1 MEDKYIPIDELRK
14 VTQDVF
20 KRKEE
25 EQRKLQQEREKWRQK
40 HMLDLFHDMQ
50 ECINEHMATSAA
62 KGYYDV
68 TINMEVALKTPCDT
82 DEERQM
88 RLKVLSGTATALRS
102 RGFKV
107 RFNNLLHISI
117 SWEE

>member
-1 MEDKYIPIDELRK
+1 MEDRYISINDLRK
-14 VTQDVF
+14 VTQDVL

-25 EQRKLQQEREKWRQK
+25 EQQKLRQAHIMDLSRSVRE
-40 HMLDLFHDMQ
+40 
-50 ECINEHMATSAA
+50 CVNEYMATSAA
-62 KGYYDV
+62 KGHYEV
-68 TINMEVALKTPCDT
+68 TINMETALKTPCDT

-88 RLKVLSGTATALRS
+88 RLKVLGDTAAELHN

-107 RFNNLLHISI
+107 RFNNQLHITI